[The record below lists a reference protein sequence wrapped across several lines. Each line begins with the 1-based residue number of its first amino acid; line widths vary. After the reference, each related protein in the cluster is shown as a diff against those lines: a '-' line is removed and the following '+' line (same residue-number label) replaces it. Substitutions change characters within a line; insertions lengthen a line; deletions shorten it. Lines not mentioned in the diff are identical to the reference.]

1 MEQHR
6 LGHAN
11 QVDWFIGL
19 IGALATIAV
28 AGVMASGSE
37 RGTTNS
43 ALAVVLVVVAA
54 GVLGGRRG
62 GATTAIVGA
71 LSHDFFH
78 TVPYNTLRIRGTGDI
93 VEVALIL
100 AIGLV
105 VGELAGHRHAAARTA
120 LHRRDEL
127 EEVLAHGQLLAST
140 TSATARI
147 AATCAAVCGHLGG
160 TSARYEEGPV
170 PNVGTRSRITSRGGV
185 ENLQFRALGNGIDLG
200 DGDVQLEVVSG
211 DQTFGCIVVT
221 PTAGHAVSIDDRIAA
236 VASGTQ
242 LALSLAHLP
251 V

>member
-19 IGALATIAV
+19 IGALAALVV
-28 AGVMASGSE
+28 AGIMGSGSE

-71 LSHDFFH
+71 LAHDFFH
-78 TVPYNTLRIRGTGDI
+78 TVPYNTLRIRGTDDI

-105 VGELAGHRHAAARTA
+105 VGELAGRRHAAARTA

-127 EEVLAHGQLLAST
+127 DEVLAHAQLLAT
-140 TSATARI
+140 TASAAERI
-147 AATCAAVCGHLGG
+147 TMSCSAVCAQLGG
-160 TSARYEEGPV
+160 RSTRYEDGPV
-170 PNVGTRSRITSRGGV
+170 PNVGTRSRITTRGGV

-200 DGDVQLEVVSG
+200 DGDIELEVRCG
-211 DQTFGCIVVT
+211 DQIFGYVVVT
-221 PTAGHAVSIDDRIAA
+221 PTAGRAVSIDDRIAA
-236 VASGTQ
+236 VAIATQ
-242 LALSLAHLP
+242 LALSLDHLP
-251 V
+251 A